1 MSSLA
6 IVQARMGSRRLPNK
20 MMLWMNGK
28 PLIGWIVERLSKL
41 NEIDKVVFAIPETKH
56 DDVLEYYLTQ
66 CGANIFRGSEDD
78 LVDRYYRAS
87 QIYGAHE
94 IVRVCADN
102 PFILASEI
110 DRLAIK
116 FRISGADYGYNHI
129 PRNNLYPNGVG
140 GEICT
145 FETLE
150 RIHSASL
157 SHTQKEHLFNYVW
170 DNESI
175 FDIMTIDPLEK
186 FYHRPDIRLDIDT
199 NQDYLRLLSLGLK
212 SDVSWYDLIISYDEH
227 FGNETRHL

>member
-1 MSSLA
+1 
-6 IVQARMGSRRLPNK
+6 
-20 MMLWMNGK
+20 MNDK

-41 NEIDKVVFAIPETKH
+41 NEIDKVVFAIPDKNMMTSWSIISRN
-56 DDVLEYYLTQ
+56 VVP
-66 CGANIFRGSEDD
+66 IFRGSEDD
-78 LVDRYYRAS
+78 LVDRFYCAS

-116 FRISGADYGYNHI
+116 FRASHADYGYNHI

-150 RIHSASL
+150 RIYSASL
-157 SHTQKEHLFNYVW
+157 SQTQKEHLFNYVW
-170 DNESI
+170 DNESL
-175 FDIMTIDPLEK
+175 FDIMTIDPLET
-186 FYHRPDIRLDIDT
+186 FIT
-199 NQDYLRLLSLGLK
+199 
-212 SDVSWYDLIISYDEH
+212 DLIS
-227 FGNETRHL
+227 G